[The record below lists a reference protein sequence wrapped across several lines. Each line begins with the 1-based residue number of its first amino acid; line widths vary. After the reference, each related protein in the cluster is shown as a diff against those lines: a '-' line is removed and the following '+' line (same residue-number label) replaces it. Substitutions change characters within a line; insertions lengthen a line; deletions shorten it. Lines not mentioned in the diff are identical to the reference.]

1 MFFVLKNVNITVNR
15 VYIVERKILMIDRI
29 YFFGNKYVNE
39 NDIEIINEEA
49 ILYTPHEDGSI
60 MLKDASTLVGKEIL
74 NLFEFY
80 DIVYLDVRFLNITDV
95 GMGFLSEFGFKF
107 LDKNGNELQP
117 LGLNVYYI
125 DKVEV
130 PDIVSDKKKRLRLI
144 LDRPLNNPYK
154 SVKCARCTVGA
165 LEYELMKR
173 SFLNLQNRLKNSGLN
188 VKADLEAADGGGF
201 STIIS
206 TLLATRKIEYFTILD
221 EVFEEFYTQNINVN
235 RVSIEEV
242 FERMS
247 ETHDYKEKA
256 LKLHEDY
263 KGKIKVES
271 KYPLTKKDDLALLYT
286 PGVAEPCKKIA
297 ENKEDVYK
305 YTAKGNLVAVVTDGS
320 AVLGLG
326 NIGPE
331 AGMPVMEGK
340 AILFKH
346 FGNVDAFPILVDSQD
361 TEKIIETVKMIAPT
375 FGGINLEDI
384 AAPRCF
390 EIERRLVEELDI
402 PVFHDD
408 QHGTAIVVTAGIIN
422 ALKVVGKKAEDV
434 KVVINGCGAAGVAI
448 LKMMR
453 DLGVKHILILD
464 SKGIVYRGNERNNWI
479 KNEVAEITNENNEK
493 GTLEDAMKGAD
504 IFIGVSVAGAVTKEM
519 VKSMNKDAII
529 FAMANP
535 VPEIYPDE
543 AKEAGAKVVG
553 TGRSDFPNQI
563 NNVLCFPGLF
573 RGALDARAKRITPE
587 MNMAAA
593 HAIADI
599 VGDELDADHV
609 IPDPMD
615 MTIPEKVA
623 EAVKKIANK
632 NK

>member
-1 MFFVLKNVNITVNR
+1 MLKNVNITVNR

-49 ILYTPHEDGSI
+49 VLYTPHEDGSI

-74 NLFEFY
+74 KLFEFY

-95 GMGFLSEFGFKF
+95 GVGFLSEFGFKF
-107 LDKNGNELQP
+107 LDKNGNELKP

-130 PDIVSDKKKRLRLI
+130 PEIVSDKKKKLRLI

-154 SVKCARCTVGA
+154 AKKCARCKVGA
-165 LEYELMKR
+165 FEYELMKR

-206 TLLATRKIEYFTILD
+206 TLLATRKLEYFTILD
-221 EVFEEFYTQNINVN
+221 EDYEEFYTQNINVN

-408 QHGTAIVVTAGIIN
+408 QHGTAIVVTAGVIN

-573 RGALDARAKRITPE
+573 RGALDARAERITPE

>member
-1 MFFVLKNVNITVNR
+1 MLKRVKINVNR
-15 VYIVERKILMIDRI
+15 VYIKERKILMIDRI
-29 YFFGNKYVNE
+29 YFFGNKYVND
-39 NDIEIINEEA
+39 NDIDIINEKA
-49 ILYTPHEDGSI
+49 VLYTPHEGGSI
-60 MLKDASTLVGKEIL
+60 KLEDASTLVGKEIL
-74 NLFEFY
+74 KLFEFY
-80 DIVYLDVRFLNITDV
+80 DIVYLDVRFLNTTDF

-107 LDKNGNELQP
+107 FDKNDNELKP

-125 DKVEV
+125 DRIEV
-130 PDIVSDKKKRLRLI
+130 PEIISDRNKKIRLI

-154 SVKCARCTVGA
+154 GRKCSRLSAGA

-173 SFLNLQNRLKNSGLN
+173 SFLNLKNRLKNSGLN

-206 TLLATRKIEYFTILD
+206 TLLATREIEYFTILD
-221 EVFEEFYTQNINVN
+221 EDYKEFYTQNINVN

-263 KGKIKVES
+263 KGKIKVEP

-408 QHGTAIVVTAGIIN
+408 QHGTAIVVTAGVIN

-479 KNEVAEITNENNEK
+479 KKEVAEITNENNEK

-615 MTIPEKVA
+615 MIIPEKVA

>member
-1 MFFVLKNVNITVNR
+1 
-15 VYIVERKILMIDRI
+15 MIDRI

-49 ILYTPHEDGSI
+49 VLYTPHEGGSI

-74 NLFEFY
+74 KLFEFY

-107 LDKNGNELQP
+107 LDKNDKELKP

-125 DKVEV
+125 DRVEV

-165 LEYELMKR
+165 FEYELMKR

-206 TLLATRKIEYFTILD
+206 TLLATRKLEYFTILD
-221 EVFEEFYTQNINVN
+221 EDYEEFYTQNINVN

>member
-1 MFFVLKNVNITVNR
+1 
-15 VYIVERKILMIDRI
+15 MIDRI

-49 ILYTPHEDGSI
+49 VLYTPHEGGSI

-74 NLFEFY
+74 KLFEFY

-107 LDKNGNELQP
+107 LDKNDKELKP

-125 DKVEV
+125 DRVEV

-165 LEYELMKR
+165 FEYELMKR

-206 TLLATRKIEYFTILD
+206 TLLATRKLEYFTILD
-221 EVFEEFYTQNINVN
+221 EDYEEFYTQNINVN

-408 QHGTAIVVTAGIIN
+408 QHGTAIVVTAGVIN

>member
-1 MFFVLKNVNITVNR
+1 MNITVNG

-29 YFFGNKYVNE
+29 YFFGNKYVNKK
-39 NDIEIINEEA
+39 DIDIINERSV
-49 ILYTPHEDGSI
+49 LYTPHEGGKI
-60 MLKDASTLVGKEIL
+60 KLKGASTLVGKEIL
-74 NLFEFY
+74 KLFEFY
-80 DIVYLDVRFLNITDV
+80 DIVYLDVRFLNTTDF

-107 LDKNGNELQP
+107 FDKNDNELKP

-125 DKVEV
+125 DRIEV
-130 PDIVSDKKKRLRLI
+130 PEILSDRNKKMRLI

-154 SVKCARCTVGA
+154 GRKCSRISTGA

-173 SFLNLQNRLKNSGLN
+173 SFLNLLNRLKNSGLN
-188 VKADLEAADGGGF
+188 VRADLEAADAGGF

-206 TLLATRKIEYFTILD
+206 TLLGTGKIEYFTILD

-326 NIGPE
+326 NIGAE

-340 AILFKH
+340 SILFKH

-408 QHGTAIVVTAGIIN
+408 QHGTAIVVTAGVIN

-493 GTLEDAMKGAD
+493 GTLADAMKGAD

-573 RGALDARAKRITPE
+573 RGALDARAKKITPE

-623 EAVKKIANK
+623 EAVKKIANE

>member
-1 MFFVLKNVNITVNR
+1 
-15 VYIVERKILMIDRI
+15 MIDRI

-49 ILYTPHEDGSI
+49 VLYTPHEGGSI

-74 NLFEFY
+74 KLFEFY

-107 LDKNGNELQP
+107 LDKNDKELKP

-125 DKVEV
+125 DRVEV

-165 LEYELMKR
+165 FEYELMKR

-206 TLLATRKIEYFTILD
+206 TLLATRKLEYFTILD
-221 EVFEEFYTQNINVN
+221 EDYEEFYTQNINVN

-493 GTLEDAMKGAD
+493 GNLEDAMKGAD

-615 MTIPEKVA
+615 MIIPEKVA

>member
-1 MFFVLKNVNITVNR
+1 
-15 VYIVERKILMIDRI
+15 MIDRI
-29 YFFGNKYVNE
+29 YFFGNKYVND
-39 NDIEIINEEA
+39 NDIDIINEKA
-49 ILYTPHEDGSI
+49 VLYTPHEGCSI
-60 MLKDASTLVGKEIL
+60 KLEDASTLVGKEIL
-74 NLFEFY
+74 KLFEFY
-80 DIVYLDVRFLNITDV
+80 DIVYLDVRFLNTTDF

-107 LDKNGNELQP
+107 FDKNDNELKP

-125 DKVEV
+125 DRIEV
-130 PDIVSDKKKRLRLI
+130 PEIISDRNKKIRLI

-154 SVKCARCTVGA
+154 CRKCSRLSAGA

-173 SFLNLQNRLKNSGLN
+173 SFLNLKNRLKNSGLN
-188 VKADLEAADGGGF
+188 VRADLEAADAGGF

-408 QHGTAIVVTAGIIN
+408 QHGTAIVVTAGVIN

-573 RGALDARAKRITPE
+573 RGALDSRAKRITPE

>member
-1 MFFVLKNVNITVNR
+1 MNITVNG

-29 YFFGNKYVNE
+29 YFFGNKYVNKK
-39 NDIEIINEEA
+39 DIDIINERSV
-49 ILYTPHEDGSI
+49 LYTPHEGGKI
-60 MLKDASTLVGKEIL
+60 KLKGASTLVGKEIL
-74 NLFEFY
+74 KLFEFY
-80 DIVYLDVRFLNITDV
+80 DIVYLDVRFLNTTDF

-107 LDKNGNELQP
+107 FDKNDNELKP

-125 DKVEV
+125 DRIEV
-130 PDIVSDKKKRLRLI
+130 PEILSDRNKKMRLI

-154 SVKCARCTVGA
+154 GRKCSRISTGA

-173 SFLNLQNRLKNSGLN
+173 SFLNLLNRLKNSGLN
-188 VKADLEAADGGGF
+188 VRADLEAADAGGF

-206 TLLATRKIEYFTILD
+206 TLLGTGKIEYFTILD

-326 NIGPE
+326 NIGAE

-340 AILFKH
+340 SILFKH

-408 QHGTAIVVTAGIIN
+408 QHGTAIVVTAGVIN

-453 DLGVKHILILD
+453 GLGVKHILILD

-493 GTLEDAMKGAD
+493 GTLADAMKGAD

-573 RGALDARAKRITPE
+573 RGALDARAKKITPE

-593 HAIADI
+593 HAIAGI

-623 EAVKKIANK
+623 EAVKKIANE

>member
-1 MFFVLKNVNITVNR
+1 MNITVNG

-29 YFFGNKYVNE
+29 YFFGNKYVNKK
-39 NDIEIINEEA
+39 DIDIINERSV
-49 ILYTPHEDGSI
+49 LYTPHEGGKI
-60 MLKDASTLVGKEIL
+60 KLKGASTLVGKEIL
-74 NLFEFY
+74 KLFEFY
-80 DIVYLDVRFLNITDV
+80 DIVYLDVRFLNTTDF

-107 LDKNGNELQP
+107 FDKNDNELKP

-125 DKVEV
+125 DRIEV
-130 PDIVSDKKKRLRLI
+130 PEILSDRNKKIRLI

-154 SVKCARCTVGA
+154 GRKCSRLSTGA

-173 SFLNLQNRLKNSGLN
+173 SFLNLLNRLKNSGLN
-188 VKADLEAADGGGF
+188 VRADLEAADAGGF

-206 TLLATRKIEYFTILD
+206 TLLGTGQIEYFTILD

-326 NIGPE
+326 NIGAE

-340 AILFKH
+340 SILFKH

-408 QHGTAIVVTAGIIN
+408 QHGTAIVVTAGVIN

-453 DLGVKHILILD
+453 GLGVKHILILD

-493 GTLEDAMKGAD
+493 GTLADAMKGAD

-573 RGALDARAKRITPE
+573 RGALDARAKKITPE

-623 EAVKKIANK
+623 EAVKKIANE

>member
-1 MFFVLKNVNITVNR
+1 
-15 VYIVERKILMIDRI
+15 MIDRI

-49 ILYTPHEDGSI
+49 ALYTPHEDGSI

-74 NLFEFY
+74 KLFEFY

-107 LDKNGNELQP
+107 LDKNGNELKP

-130 PDIVSDKKKRLRLI
+130 PEIVSDKKKKLRLI

-154 SVKCARCTVGA
+154 AQKCARCKVGA
-165 LEYELMKR
+165 FEYELMKR

-206 TLLATRKIEYFTILD
+206 TLLATRKLEYFTILD
-221 EVFEEFYTQNINVN
+221 EDYEEFYTQNINVN

-408 QHGTAIVVTAGIIN
+408 QHGTAIVVTAGVIN

>member
-1 MFFVLKNVNITVNR
+1 MNITVNG

-39 NDIEIINEEA
+39 KDIDIINEMA
-49 ILYTPHEDGSI
+49 VLYTPHEGGKI
-60 MLKDASTLVGKEIL
+60 KLKDASTLVGKEIL
-74 NLFEFY
+74 KLFEFY
-80 DIVYLDVRFLNITDV
+80 DIVYLDVRFLNTTDF

-107 LDKNGNELQP
+107 FDKNDNELKP

-125 DKVEV
+125 DRLEV
-130 PDIVSDKKKRLRLI
+130 PEIISDRNKKIRLI

-154 SVKCARCTVGA
+154 GRKCSRISTGA

-188 VKADLEAADGGGF
+188 VRADLEAADAGGF

-206 TLLATRKIEYFTILD
+206 TLLGTGEIEYFTILD
-221 EVFEEFYTQNINVN
+221 EVFEKFYTQNINVN

-326 NIGPE
+326 NIGAE

-340 AILFKH
+340 SILFKH

-408 QHGTAIVVTAGIIN
+408 QHGTAIVVTAGVIN

-453 DLGVKHILILD
+453 GLGVKHILILD
-464 SKGIVYRGNERNNWI
+464 SKGIVYRGNERNNWL

-493 GTLEDAMKGAD
+493 GTLADAMKGAD

-623 EAVKKIANK
+623 EAVKKIANE

>member
-1 MFFVLKNVNITVNR
+1 MLKNVNITVNR

-49 ILYTPHEDGSI
+49 ALYTPHEDGSI

-74 NLFEFY
+74 KLFEFY

-107 LDKNGNELQP
+107 LDKNGNELKP

-130 PDIVSDKKKRLRLI
+130 PEIVSDKKKKLRLI

-154 SVKCARCTVGA
+154 AKKCARCKVGA
-165 LEYELMKR
+165 FEYELMKR

-206 TLLATRKIEYFTILD
+206 TLLATRKLEYFTILD
-221 EVFEEFYTQNINVN
+221 EDYEEFYTQNINVN

-271 KYPLTKKDDLALLYT
+271 KYQLTKKDDLALLYT

>member
-1 MFFVLKNVNITVNR
+1 
-15 VYIVERKILMIDRI
+15 MIDRI

-49 ILYTPHEDGSI
+49 ALYTPHEDGSI

-74 NLFEFY
+74 KLFEFY

-107 LDKNGNELQP
+107 LDKNGNELKP

-130 PDIVSDKKKRLRLI
+130 PEIVSDKKKMLRLI
-144 LDRPLNNPYK
+144 LDRSLNNPYK
-154 SVKCARCTVGA
+154 AKKCARCKVGA
-165 LEYELMKR
+165 FEYELMKR

-206 TLLATRKIEYFTILD
+206 TLLATRKLEYFTILD
-221 EVFEEFYTQNINVN
+221 EDYEEFYTQNINVN

-408 QHGTAIVVTAGIIN
+408 QHGTAIVVTAGVIN

>member
-1 MFFVLKNVNITVNR
+1 M
-15 VYIVERKILMIDRI
+15 
-29 YFFGNKYVNE
+29 
-39 NDIEIINEEA
+39 
-49 ILYTPHEDGSI
+49 
-60 MLKDASTLVGKEIL
+60 
-74 NLFEFY
+74 
-80 DIVYLDVRFLNITDV
+80 RFLNTTDF

-107 LDKNGNELQP
+107 FDKNDNELKP

-125 DKVEV
+125 DRIEV
-130 PDIVSDKKKRLRLI
+130 PEIISDRNKKIRLI

-154 SVKCARCTVGA
+154 GRKCSRLSAGA

-188 VKADLEAADGGGF
+188 VRADLEAADAGGF

-206 TLLATRKIEYFTILD
+206 TLLGTGEIEYFTILD
-221 EVFEEFYTQNINVN
+221 EVFEKFYTQNINVN

-326 NIGPE
+326 NIGAE

-340 AILFKH
+340 SILFKH

-408 QHGTAIVVTAGIIN
+408 QHGTAIVVTAGVIN

-464 SKGIVYRGNERNNWI
+464 SKGIVYRGNERNNWL

-493 GTLEDAMKGAD
+493 GTLADAMKGAD

-573 RGALDARAKRITPE
+573 RGALDARAKKITPE

-593 HAIADI
+593 HAIAGI

-623 EAVKKIANK
+623 EAVKKIANE

>member
-1 MFFVLKNVNITVNR
+1 
-15 VYIVERKILMIDRI
+15 MIDRI

-49 ILYTPHEDGSI
+49 VLYTPHEGGSI

-74 NLFEFY
+74 KLFEFY

-107 LDKNGNELQP
+107 LDKNDKELKP

-125 DKVEV
+125 DRVEV

-165 LEYELMKR
+165 FEYELMKR

-206 TLLATRKIEYFTILD
+206 TLLATRKLEYFTILD
-221 EVFEEFYTQNINVN
+221 EDYEEFYTQNINVN

-346 FGNVDAFPILVDSQD
+346 FGNVDAFPFLVDSQD

>member
-1 MFFVLKNVNITVNR
+1 
-15 VYIVERKILMIDRI
+15 
-29 YFFGNKYVNE
+29 
-39 NDIEIINEEA
+39 
-49 ILYTPHEDGSI
+49 
-60 MLKDASTLVGKEIL
+60 
-74 NLFEFY
+74 
-80 DIVYLDVRFLNITDV
+80 
-95 GMGFLSEFGFKF
+95 
-107 LDKNGNELQP
+107 
-117 LGLNVYYI
+117 
-125 DKVEV
+125 
-130 PDIVSDKKKRLRLI
+130 
-144 LDRPLNNPYK
+144 
-154 SVKCARCTVGA
+154 
-165 LEYELMKR
+165 
-173 SFLNLQNRLKNSGLN
+173 
-188 VKADLEAADGGGF
+188 
-201 STIIS
+201 
-206 TLLATRKIEYFTILD
+206 
-221 EVFEEFYTQNINVN
+221 
-235 RVSIEEV
+235 
-242 FERMS
+242 
-247 ETHDYKEKA
+247 
-256 LKLHEDY
+256 
-263 KGKIKVES
+263 
-271 KYPLTKKDDLALLYT
+271 
-286 PGVAEPCKKIA
+286 
-297 ENKEDVYK
+297 
-305 YTAKGNLVAVVTDGS
+305 
-320 AVLGLG
+320 
-326 NIGPE
+326 
-331 AGMPVMEGK
+331 
-340 AILFKH
+340 
-346 FGNVDAFPILVDSQD
+346 
-361 TEKIIETVKMIAPT
+361 
-375 FGGINLEDI
+375 
-384 AAPRCF
+384 
-390 EIERRLVEELDI
+390 
-402 PVFHDD
+402 
-408 QHGTAIVVTAGIIN
+408 
-422 ALKVVGKKAEDV
+422 
-434 KVVINGCGAAGVAI
+434 
-448 LKMMR
+448 MMR

>member
-1 MFFVLKNVNITVNR
+1 MLKRVKINVNR
-15 VYIVERKILMIDRI
+15 VYINERKILMIDRI

-49 ILYTPHEDGSI
+49 VLYTPHEGGSI

-74 NLFEFY
+74 KLFEFY

-107 LDKNGNELQP
+107 LDNNGNELKP

-130 PDIVSDKKKRLRLI
+130 PEIVSDKKKKLRLI

-154 SVKCARCTVGA
+154 AKKCARCKVGA
-165 LEYELMKR
+165 FEYELMKR

-206 TLLATRKIEYFTILD
+206 TLLATRKLEYFTILD
-221 EVFEEFYTQNINVN
+221 EDYEEFYTQNINVN

-263 KGKIKVES
+263 KGKIEVES

-553 TGRSDFPNQI
+553 TGRSDFPNPI

>member
-1 MFFVLKNVNITVNR
+1 
-15 VYIVERKILMIDRI
+15 MIDRI
-29 YFFGNKYVNE
+29 YFFGNKYENE
-39 NDIEIINEEA
+39 KDIDIINERA
-49 ILYTPHEDGSI
+49 VLYTPHEGGKI
-60 MLKDASTLVGKEIL
+60 KLKDASALVGKEIL
-74 NLFEFY
+74 KLFEFY
-80 DIVYLDVRFLNITDV
+80 DIVYLDVRFLNTTDF

-107 LDKNGNELQP
+107 FDKSDNELKP

-125 DKVEV
+125 DRIEV
-130 PDIVSDKKKRLRLI
+130 PEILSDRNKKIRLI

-154 SVKCARCTVGA
+154 GRRCSRISTGA

-188 VKADLEAADGGGF
+188 VRADLEAADAGGF

-206 TLLATRKIEYFTILD
+206 TLLGTGQIEYFTILD

-326 NIGPE
+326 NIGAE

-340 AILFKH
+340 SILFKH

-408 QHGTAIVVTAGIIN
+408 QHGTAIVVTAGVIN

-453 DLGVKHILILD
+453 GLGVKHILILD

-493 GTLEDAMKGAD
+493 GTLADAMKGAD

-573 RGALDARAKRITPE
+573 RGALDARAKKITPE

-623 EAVKKIANK
+623 EAVKKIANE